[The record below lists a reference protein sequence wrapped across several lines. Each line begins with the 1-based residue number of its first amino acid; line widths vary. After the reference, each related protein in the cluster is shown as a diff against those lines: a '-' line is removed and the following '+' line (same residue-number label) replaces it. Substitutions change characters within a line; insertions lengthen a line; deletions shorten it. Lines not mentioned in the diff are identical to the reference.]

1 MVRGAI
7 RDQTA
12 GVLRSGDGQAQ
23 PPVSG
28 GSDRR
33 WYWRFLMVLGI
44 AIAIDLLVDDKLLF
58 AGLMLIWIG
67 ACSFSLRRLRRARLQ
82 R

>member
-1 MVRGAI
+1 VRD
-7 RDQTA
+7 RPPE
-12 GVLRSGDGQAQ
+12 VLRSSHGLAQAA
-23 PPVSG
+23 VSG

-33 WYWRFLMVLGI
+33 WYWRFLLVLGI
-44 AIAIDLLVDDKLLF
+44 ALAVDLLVDDKLLF

-67 ACSFSLRRLRRARLQ
+67 ACSFSLRRLRRARLE

>member
-1 MVRGAI
+1 MEAF
-7 RDQTA
+7 A
-12 GVLRSGDGQAQ
+12 EPLRSSHGKA
-23 PPVSG
+23 PETVR

-67 ACSFSLRRLRRARLQ
+67 ACSFSLRRLRRARLE

>member
-1 MVRGAI
+1 MM
-7 RDQTA
+7 
-12 GVLRSGDGQAQ
+12 
-23 PPVSG
+23 
-28 GSDRR
+28 DRR

>member
-1 MVRGAI
+1 VDICAE
-7 RDQTA
+7 Q
-12 GVLRSGDGQAQ
+12 LRSSHGKAREA
-23 PPVSG
+23 VR

-33 WYWRFLMVLGI
+33 WYWRFMMVLGI

>member
-1 MVRGAI
+1 MEICAEI
-7 RDQTA
+7 
-12 GVLRSGDGQAQ
+12 LRSSHGEAQ
-23 PPVSG
+23 ESVST

-44 AIAIDLLVDDKLLF
+44 AIAINLLVDDKLLF

-67 ACSFSLRRLRRARLQ
+67 ACSFSLRRLRRSRLQ

>member
-1 MVRGAI
+1 MDICAEI
-7 RDQTA
+7 
-12 GVLRSGDGQAQ
+12 LRSPHGRVRE
-23 PPVSG
+23 PVSS

-67 ACSFSLRRLRRARLQ
+67 ACSFSLRRLRRARLE

>member
-1 MVRGAI
+1 MPRWRPFPAQ
-7 RDQTA
+7 RA
-12 GVLRSGDGQAQ
+12 RLRSCNGTAQ
-23 PPVSG
+23 PAVSRH
-28 GSDRR
+28 SDKR

-44 AIAIDLLVDDKLLF
+44 ALAIDLLVDDKLLF

-82 R
+82 S

>member
-1 MVRGAI
+1 VIDAPGYYG
-7 RDQTA
+7 RDH
-12 GVLRSGDGQAQ
+12 GQAR

>member
-1 MVRGAI
+1 VPE
-7 RDQTA
+7 
-12 GVLRSGDGQAQ
+12 S
-23 PPVSG
+23 VSRVT
-28 GSDRR
+28 DRR

-67 ACSFSLRRLRRARLQ
+67 ACSFSLRRLRRARLE

>member
-1 MVRGAI
+1 MEISVE
-7 RDQTA
+7 T
-12 GVLRSGDGQAQ
+12 LRSSHGKAQ
-23 PPVSG
+23 DAVSS

-33 WYWRFLMVLGI
+33 WYWRFLLVLGI

>member
-1 MVRGAI
+1 MLSYYGHLMERREA
-7 RDQTA
+7 
-12 GVLRSGDGQAQ
+12 
-23 PPVSG
+23 VS

>member
-1 MVRGAI
+1 MEAF
-7 RDQTA
+7 A
-12 GVLRSGDGQAQ
+12 EPLRSSHGKA
-23 PPVSG
+23 PEAVR

-67 ACSFSLRRLRRARLQ
+67 ACSFSLRRLRRARLE

>member
-1 MVRGAI
+1 MEICAEI
-7 RDQTA
+7 
-12 GVLRSGDGQAQ
+12 LRSSDGKAQ
-23 PPVSG
+23 ESVSR

-58 AGLMLIWIG
+58 AGLMLIWIA

>member
-1 MVRGAI
+1 VNGA
-7 RDQTA
+7 
-12 GVLRSGDGQAQ
+12 
-23 PPVSG
+23 
-28 GSDRR
+28 SDRR

-67 ACSFSLRRLRRARLQ
+67 ACSFSLRRLRRARLE

>member
-1 MVRGAI
+1 MEICAEP
-7 RDQTA
+7 
-12 GVLRSGDGQAQ
+12 LRSSHGKAQA
-23 PPVSG
+23 VR